1 MHLTAIVLLE
11 VLQWFLKR
19 WPASGFTMEKFI
31 PLKPVEDFRSLGP
44 KVRIHKEPTN
54 AQVFHDNHFCYWWSS
69 RQRAETSCPY
79 SNLWWWPLFEII
91 SQRLRRTEI
100 TYFYCKLASRSFL
113 EIKEVSTEILKIPG
127 KGSPRSPKREALKN
141 GARGSS
147 LWFLTLNSPL
157 ALDFLRQEIF
167 FLLYIFCSLKKF
179 ERT

>member
-1 MHLTAIVLLE
+1 
-11 VLQWFLKR
+11 
-19 WPASGFTMEKFI
+19 MEKFI

-44 KVRIHKEPTN
+44 KVRIHKEPQMPKFSMTTIF
-54 AQVFHDNHFCYWWSS
+54 VVGDHHDKEQKHPVHIPNCGDDLF
-69 RQRAETSCPY
+69 
-79 SNLWWWPLFEII
+79 FEII

-147 LWFLTLNSPL
+147 L
-157 ALDFLRQEIF
+157 
-167 FLLYIFCSLKKF
+167 
-179 ERT
+179 